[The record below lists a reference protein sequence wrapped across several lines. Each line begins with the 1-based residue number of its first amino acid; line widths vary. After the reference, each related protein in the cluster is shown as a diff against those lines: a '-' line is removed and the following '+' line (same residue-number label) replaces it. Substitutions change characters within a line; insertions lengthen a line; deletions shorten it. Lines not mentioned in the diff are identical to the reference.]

1 MAVDMSMEGL
11 MGLFLLAFTD
21 SFISP
26 IIPEVILL
34 PLCLANRE
42 LAVYYAMVAWI
53 ASILGSF
60 IGYSIGYKIGPVC
73 VTKFVPEKHWLR
85 IKALVDQYGA
95 WALLWGAIAPIPYK
109 VISIS
114 AGVLNIN
121 IKVFALVTMIGRAKR
136 FMIEGILIYYL
147 GETVI
152 EIGQIVLAHKPLLFL
167 VTFIIILGAYHLTKY
182 LFNKPDENLK
192 L

>member
-1 MAVDMSMEGL
+1 MSTEGL
-11 MGLFLLAFTD
+11 LGLFLLAFTD

-26 IIPEVILL
+26 ILPEVVLL
-34 PLCLANRE
+34 PLSLATPS
-42 LAVYYAMVAWI
+42 LALYYAAVAWI

-60 IGYSIGYKIGPVC
+60 IGYFIGYKLGPIC
-73 VTKFVPEKHWLR
+73 ITRFVPEKHWLR
-85 IKALVDQYGA
+85 IKDLVDKYGA
-95 WALLWGAIAPIPYK
+95 WAIFWGAIAPLPYK

-121 IKVFALVTMIGRAKR
+121 IRIFTLVTIIGRGKR

-147 GETVI
+147 GERAV
-152 EIGQIVLAHKPLLFL
+152 ELGQSILTYKPLLL
-167 VTFIIILGAYHLTKY
+167 LTTLIIIFGAYHLTKR
-182 LFNKPDENLK
+182 FCGKSKENLN